1 MTSRDDWQTAFALA
15 DIALDLSVAE
25 RKIWLANIAPEHEHL
40 RPLLHDML
48 EVGLTDSADH
58 FLETLP
64 RLAGFNDDLLERF
77 AGDAGITIGPYRLI
91 RELGTGG
98 MGSVWLA
105 ARADGAIKREVAL
118 KLPHTGLH
126 RQLLAERFR
135 RELDILA
142 ALDHPNIARLYDA
155 GIANDN
161 LGEGETGQPYMALEY
176 VDGKPID
183 QYCRDAKLN
192 IRDKIALFLQVLD
205 AVHFAHSRLVNHR
218 DVKPSN
224 ILVTADGQV
233 RLLDF
238 GIAKLLAV
246 DDAEPTIAQTEFSS
260 RVFTPD
266 YASPEQI
273 TGLPVG
279 TGSDIYSLGVV
290 LYELLCGKAPYKLK
304 RKSRGAL
311 EDAIVESAIS
321 RPSTHTRTKAAKKGF
336 RYKVDSASA
345 INGDLDAIVLKAL
358 QKKTEDRYASVA
370 AFAQDLRNHL
380 ENRPVSARAP
390 SPLYQLGKF
399 IERHKLS
406 SALAVSGVLTL
417 VAATTVSVV
426 QAKIASREA
435 KTANEIKD
443 FLIGTFRNTNP
454 VEAKGVD
461 FTAREMLDQSTA
473 QAEIR
478 FKDSPV
484 IQAELFEALSRS
496 YGLLGRE
503 LKSRE
508 LSEKALAN
516 MVTAFGPH
524 DNRVQAAKVALADSA
539 SSAFDFATYRRLDRE
554 LASFCVEPLVKQP
567 EKSPCWRAEYFRARF
582 EYTSGQLKQSQARFR
597 ALISAAQTVK
607 PGPYLWAAEYA
618 DVYIMMSD
626 LYRGQLKPANEL
638 VVMRARQNLASDK
651 LAGDAIWAS
660 DLNTI
665 SRLLAANG
673 ELIRARDVADTGNN
687 LRKRQYGNAPL
698 WNYSQQRQVGIAEGA
713 LGNIVEAEKL
723 FAEAIAGSEK
733 RFGGPN
739 YDSGLTREAWGL
751 MLLNEGRLV
760 DARTHLEQ
768 ARQVQLAINTTDNCW
783 LARINVAL
791 AAINGLTGA
800 KAESTA
806 TLDGLIVAADAQED
820 IFTARRARYW
830 RARLSENPTEIQALL
845 TRMLDAE
852 KGAPPERTAI
862 AVDAHL
868 LLAENTVDKNVQ
880 WSHLKKVATEAARVW
895 GVNNRYAERAM
906 QRAINLRPDARAAL
920 RDAFERA
927 TKEVQQDDLS
937 TLVEAINARTAAV
950 IKKLNSSIGRH
961 SQPQMPEIAR

>member
-15 DIALDLSVAE
+15 DEALDLVPAE

-48 EVGLTDSADH
+48 EVGVTDSAHH

-64 RLAGFNDDLLERF
+64 KLTGFSDDSLERF
-77 AGDAGITIGPYRLI
+77 TGDAGITIGPYRLI

-155 GIANDN
+155 GIANKDS
-161 LGEGETGQPYMALEY
+161 TDAGQPYMALEY
-176 VDGKPID
+176 VDGTPID

-192 IRDKIALFLQVLD
+192 IRDKVALFLQVLD

-218 DVKPSN
+218 DIKPSN
-224 ILVTADGQV
+224 ILVTNNGQV

-238 GIAKLLAV
+238 GIATLLATN
-246 DDAEPTIAQTEFSS
+246 DGHPSAAQTEFSS

-290 LYELLCGKAPYKLK
+290 LYELLCVHSPYKLK

-311 EDAIVESAIS
+311 EDAIVESVIS
-321 RPSTHTRTKAAKKGF
+321 RPSTHTRTKAAQKSF

-345 INGDLDAIVLKAL
+345 INVDLDAIVLKTL
-358 QKKTEDRYASVA
+358 QKKPEDRYASVA

-380 ENRPVSARAP
+380 DNRPVLVRAP

-406 SALAVSGVLTL
+406 SALAVGGVLTL

-484 IQAELFEALSRS
+484 IQAELFAALSRS

-503 LKSRE
+503 VKARE
-508 LSEKALAN
+508 LSEKALTN
-516 MVTAFGPH
+516 MAAAFGSR
-524 DNRVQAAKVALADSA
+524 DARVQVAKVDLAESA
-539 SSAFDFATYRRLDRE
+539 SSAFDFVTYRRLDRE
-554 LASFCVEPLVKQP
+554 LAAFCVEPLVKQP
-567 EKSPCWRAEYFRARF
+567 ETSPCWLAEYYRARF
-582 EYTSGQLKQSQARFR
+582 EYTSGQLKQS
-597 ALISAAQTVK
+597 
-607 PGPYLWAAEYA
+607 
-618 DVYIMMSD
+618 
-626 LYRGQLKPANEL
+626 
-638 VVMRARQNLASDK
+638 
-651 LAGDAIWAS
+651 
-660 DLNTI
+660 
-665 SRLLAANG
+665 
-673 ELIRARDVADTGNN
+673 
-687 LRKRQYGNAPL
+687 
-698 WNYSQQRQVGIAEGA
+698 
-713 LGNIVEAEKL
+713 
-723 FAEAIAGSEK
+723 
-733 RFGGPN
+733 
-739 YDSGLTREAWGL
+739 
-751 MLLNEGRLV
+751 
-760 DARTHLEQ
+760 
-768 ARQVQLAINTTDNCW
+768 
-783 LARINVAL
+783 
-791 AAINGLTGA
+791 
-800 KAESTA
+800 
-806 TLDGLIVAADAQED
+806 
-820 IFTARRARYW
+820 
-830 RARLSENPTEIQALL
+830 
-845 TRMLDAE
+845 
-852 KGAPPERTAI
+852 
-862 AVDAHL
+862 
-868 LLAENTVDKNVQ
+868 
-880 WSHLKKVATEAARVW
+880 
-895 GVNNRYAERAM
+895 
-906 QRAINLRPDARAAL
+906 
-920 RDAFERA
+920 
-927 TKEVQQDDLS
+927 
-937 TLVEAINARTAAV
+937 
-950 IKKLNSSIGRH
+950 
-961 SQPQMPEIAR
+961 

>member
-15 DIALDLSVAE
+15 DLALDLPVAE

-48 EVGLTDSADH
+48 EVGITGSADH

-64 RLAGFNDDLLERF
+64 KLAGFDGDSTERF
-77 AGDAGITIGPYRLI
+77 AGDAGIIVGPYRLI
-91 RELGTGG
+91 RELGAGG
-98 MGSVWLA
+98 MGTVWLA
-105 ARADGAIKREVAL
+105 VRADGAIKREVAL
-118 KLPHTGLH
+118 KLPHIGFN

-155 GIANDN
+155 GIANGE
-161 LGEGETGQPYMALEY
+161 LGGDAAGQPYMALEY
-176 VDGKPID
+176 VDGTPID

-192 IRDKIALFLQVLD
+192 IRDKVALFLQVLD

-218 DVKPSN
+218 DIKPSN
-224 ILVTADGQV
+224 ILVTTNGQV

-238 GIAKLLAV
+238 GIATLLATNDGQPSV
-246 DDAEPTIAQTEFSS
+246 AQTEFSS

-290 LYELLCGKAPYKLK
+290 LYELLCGHSPYKLK

-311 EDAIVESAIS
+311 EDAIVESVIS
-321 RPSTHTRTKAAKKGF
+321 RPSTHTRTKAAQKSF

-345 INGDLDAIVLKAL
+345 INADLDAIVLKAL

-380 ENRPVSARAP
+380 DNRPVLARAP

-406 SALAVSGVLTL
+406 SALAAGGVLTL
-417 VAATTVSVV
+417 VAATTISVM

-478 FKDSPV
+478 FKNSPV
-484 IQAELFEALSRS
+484 IQAELFAALSRS

-503 LKSRE
+503 VKARE

-516 MVTAFGPH
+516 MAVAFGPH
-524 DNRVQAAKVALADSA
+524 DARVQLAKVDLADSA
-539 SSAFDFATYRRLDRE
+539 SSAFDFVTYRRLDRE
-554 LASFCVEPLVKQP
+554 LAAFCVEPLVKQP
-567 EKSPCWRAEYFRARF
+567 EKSPCWLAEYFRARY
-582 EYTSGQLKQSQARFR
+582 EYTSGQLTQSQARFR
-597 ALISAAQTVK
+597 ALIAAAQTVK
-607 PGPYLWAAEYA
+607 PGPYLWAAPYA

-626 LYRGQLKPANEL
+626 LYSGKINSATDLAA
-638 VVMRARQNLASDK
+638 MSARQNLASDK
-651 LAGDAIWAS
+651 SVTDTIWAS

-665 SRLLAANG
+665 SRLLAAKG
-673 ELIRARDVADTGNN
+673 ELVRARYVADTSFN
-687 LRKRQYGNAPL
+687 LRKRQYGKTPL
-698 WNYSQQRQVGIAEGA
+698 WNYSQQRQLGIAEGA

-723 FAEAIAGSEK
+723 FSEAIAGSEK

-751 MLLNEGRLV
+751 MLLNEGRAL
-760 DARTHLEQ
+760 DAKPMLEE
-768 ARQVQLAINTTDNCW
+768 ARQVQLAINTNDNCW
-783 LARINVAL
+783 LSRIDAAL
-791 AAINGLTGA
+791 AAVNGLLGA
-800 KAESTA
+800 TTEARA
-806 TLDGLIVAADAQED
+806 ALDWLIKTADARED
-820 IFTARRARYW
+820 IFTSRRARYW
-830 RARLSENPTEIQALL
+830 RAKFSDNPREIQTLL
-845 TRMLDAE
+845 AHILNEE
-852 KGAPPERTAI
+852 KGAPPEGTAL
-862 AVDAHL
+862 AVDARL
-868 LLAENTVDKNVQ
+868 LLAENSVDQNAQ
-880 WSHLKKVATEAARVW
+880 WLHLEKVAAEAARIW
-895 GVNNRYAERAM
+895 GANNRYAERAL
-906 QRAINLRPDARAAL
+906 QRATNLRPDAKAAL

-927 TKEVQQDDLS
+927 AKQVQQDDL
-937 TLVEAINARTAAV
+937 TTIVDAINARTAV
-950 IKKLNSSIGRH
+950 DTKK
-961 SQPQMPEIAR
+961 

>member
-15 DIALDLSVAE
+15 DEALDLLPAE

-48 EVGLTDSADH
+48 DVGVTDSAH
-58 FLETLP
+58 RFLETLP
-64 RLAGFNDDLLERF
+64 KLTGFSDDSLERF
-77 AGDAGITIGPYRLI
+77 TGDAGITIGPYRLI

-155 GIANDN
+155 GIANKDS
-161 LGEGETGQPYMALEY
+161 TDAGQPYMALEY

-183 QYCRDAKLN
+183 QYCREAKLT
-192 IRDKIALFLQVLD
+192 IRGKVALFLQVLD

-218 DVKPSN
+218 DIKPSN
-224 ILVTADGQV
+224 ILVTTNGQV

-238 GIAKLLAV
+238 GIATLLATN
-246 DDAEPTIAQTEFSS
+246 DGHPSAAQTEFSA

-290 LYELLCGKAPYKLK
+290 LYELLCGHSPYKLK

-311 EDAIVESAIS
+311 EDAIVESVIS
-321 RPSTHTRTKAAKKGF
+321 RPSTHTRTKAAQKSF

-345 INGDLDAIVLKAL
+345 INADLDAIVLKAL
-358 QKKTEDRYASVA
+358 QKKAEDRYASVA

-380 ENRPVSARAP
+380 DNRPASARAP

-406 SALAVSGVLTL
+406 SALAVGGVLTL

-484 IQAELFEALSRS
+484 IQAELFAALSRS

-503 LKSRE
+503 VKARE
-508 LSEKALAN
+508 LSEKALTN
-516 MVTAFGPH
+516 MAAAFGSR
-524 DNRVQAAKVALADSA
+524 DARVQVAKVDLAESA
-539 SSAFDFATYRRLDRE
+539 SSAFDFVTYRRLDRE
-554 LASFCVEPLVKQP
+554 LAAFCVEPLVKQP
-567 EKSPCWRAEYFRARF
+567 ETSPCWLAEYYRARF
-582 EYTSGQLKQSQARFR
+582 EYTSGQLKQSQARFS
-597 ALISAAQTVK
+597 ALIASAQTVK
-607 PGPYLWAAEYA
+607 PGSYLWAAPYA
-618 DVYIMMSD
+618 DVYILMSD
-626 LYRGQLKPANEL
+626 LYRGQLKSATEL
-638 VVMRARQNLASDK
+638 IATRARQNLASDK
-651 LAGDAIWAS
+651 LAGDSIWAS

-673 ELIRARDVADTGNN
+673 ELVRARDVADTGNN

-713 LGNIVEAEKL
+713 LGNIADAEKL
-723 FAEAIAGSEK
+723 FADAIAGSEQ
-733 RFGGPN
+733 RFDGPN

-751 MLLNEGRLV
+751 LLLSEGRLL
-760 DARTHLEQ
+760 DAKTHLEQ
-768 ARQVQLAINTTDNCW
+768 ARQVQLAINTNENCW
-783 LARINVAL
+783 LARIEVAL
-791 AAINGLTGA
+791 AAVNGLTGA
-800 KAESTA
+800 KVESA
-806 TLDGLIVAADAQED
+806 AALERLIEAADAQED

-830 RARLSENPTEIQALL
+830 RARLSENPAEIQALL

-862 AVDAHL
+862 AVDARL
-868 LLAENTVDKNVQ
+868 LLAENTVDKNAQ
-880 WSHLKKVATEAARVW
+880 WPHLKKVATEAARVW
-895 GVNNRYAERAM
+895 GANNRYAERAL
-906 QRAINLRPDARAAL
+906 QSAINLRPDAKAAL

-927 TKEVQQDDLS
+927 ARQVQQDDLS
-937 TLVEAINARTAAV
+937 AIVEAINARTAVV
-950 IKKLNSSIGRH
+950 IKK
-961 SQPQMPEIAR
+961 

>member
-15 DIALDLSVAE
+15 DLALDLSPVE
-25 RKIWLANIAPEHEHL
+25 RKIWLTNIAPEHEHL

-48 EVGLTDSADH
+48 EVGITGLANH

-64 RLAGFNDDLLERF
+64 KLAGFNDDSIERF
-77 AGDAGITIGPYRLI
+77 AGDTGIVVGPYRLI
-91 RELGTGG
+91 RELGAGG
-98 MGSVWLA
+98 MGTVWLA

-155 GIANDN
+155 GIANGN

-218 DVKPSN
+218 DIKPSN
-224 ILVTADGQV
+224 ILVTAGGQV

-238 GIAKLLAV
+238 GIAKLLAAN
-246 DDAEPTIAQTEFSS
+246 DAQPSVAQTELSS

-311 EDAIVESAIS
+311 EDAIVESVIS
-321 RPSTHTRTKAAKKGF
+321 RPSTQMRKDSSQKNDKHNIGSAK
-336 RYKVDSASA
+336 A
-345 INGDLDAIVLKAL
+345 INADLDAVVLKAL
-358 QKKTEDRYASVA
+358 HKKPEDRYASVA
-370 AFAQDLRNHL
+370 TFAQDLRNHL
-380 ENRPVSARAP
+380 DNRPVLARAP

-406 SALAVSGVLTL
+406 SALALGGVLTL
-417 VAATTVSVV
+417 VAATTISVM

-454 VEAKGVD
+454 VEAKGAD

-484 IQAELFEALSRS
+484 IQAELFAALSRS

-503 LKSRE
+503 VKARE
-508 LSEKALAN
+508 LSEKALTN
-516 MVTAFGPH
+516 MALAFGPH
-524 DNRVQAAKVALADSA
+524 DARVQMAKVDLAESA
-539 SSAFDFATYRRLDRE
+539 SSAFDFVTYRRLDRE
-554 LASFCVEPLVKQP
+554 LAAFCVEPLVKQP
-567 EKSPCWRAEYFRARF
+567 ETSPCWLAEYYRARY
-582 EYTSGQLKQSQARFR
+582 EYTSGQLKPSQARFR
-597 ALISAAQTVK
+597 ALIATAQTAK
-607 PGPYLWAAEYA
+607 PGSYLWAAPYA

-626 LYRGQLKPANEL
+626 LYRGQLKSATEL
-638 VVMRARQNLASDK
+638 VAMRARQNLAADK
-651 LAGDAIWAS
+651 LAGDPIWAS

-713 LGNIVEAEKL
+713 LGNIAEAEKL
-723 FAEAIAGSEK
+723 FSEAIAGSEK

-751 MLLNEGRLV
+751 MLLNEGRLL
-760 DARTHLEQ
+760 DARTHLEH
-768 ARQVQLAINTTDNCW
+768 ARQVQLAINTTENCW
-783 LARINVAL
+783 LARIDVAL

-806 TLDGLIVAADAQED
+806 LLDRLIAAADAQED
-820 IFTARRARYW
+820 IFTSRRARYW
-830 RARLSENPTEIQALL
+830 RARLSDNPTEIQALL
-845 TRMLDAE
+845 THMLSEE

-862 AVDAHL
+862 AVDARL
-868 LLAENTVDKNVQ
+868 LLAENTIDKNAQ
-880 WSHLKKVATEAARVW
+880 WLNLEKVTAEAARIW
-895 GVNNRYAERAM
+895 GPNNRYAERAL
-906 QRAINLRPDARAAL
+906 QRAINLRPDAKTAL

-927 TKEVQQDDLS
+927 TKQDQQDDLGS
-937 TLVEAINARTAAV
+937 IVDAINARTAV
-950 IKKLNSSIGRH
+950 VTKK
-961 SQPQMPEIAR
+961 